1 MHPACSPFPIPPEP
15 NFPMANL
22 RTLTLAACI
31 GGFSII
37 LPIQLFSPSFSAPNN
52 LEVPLENREISSASF
67 YCTPEQLINIA
78 EAITVKVFSANSW
91 GSGILIQQEGQT
103 YTVITN
109 QHVLNSSDP
118 PYRVQTAD
126 GRLYQASPLEGDR
139 FLGNDLALLQFS
151 TSTTYSVARLKSSAT
166 LSPGEP
172 MFAAGFPAYG
182 DMTSTPLT
190 ALTELGLVLTTG
202 EVSLLGDRPLER
214 GYRIGYTNFIQKGM
228 SGGPLLNQRG
238 EVVGING
245 MHAYPLWGDPYI
257 YSDGSRPTPQLR
269 DRMFHLAFA
278 IPIETAAELAPQ
290 FASLSPVN
298 NRETNTTTVASANS
312 PFSFLLDLFNLSQS
326 PKTVKSSCV
335 IPLEE

>member
-1 MHPACSPFPIPPEP
+1 
-15 NFPMANL
+15 MANL
-22 RTLTLAACI
+22 RTLILAACI

-37 LPIQLFSPSFSAPNN
+37 LPIQVFSPSFSAPNN
-52 LEVPLENREISSASF
+52 LEVSPENPEISSASL
-67 YCTPEQLINIA
+67 YCTPQQLKNIA

-91 GSGILIQQEGQT
+91 GSGILLRQEGQT

-118 PYRVQTAD
+118 PYTVQTAD
-126 GRLYQASPLEGDR
+126 GRSYEASALEGDR

-151 TSTTYSVARLKSSAT
+151 TSTTYPVAKLKSSAT
-166 LSPGEP
+166 LFPGEP
-172 MFAAGFPAYG
+172 IFAAGFPAYS
-182 DMTSTPLT
+182 DMASVPL
-190 ALTELGLVLTTG
+190 AELTELGLTLTAG

-214 GYRIGYTNFIQKGM
+214 GYQIGYTNFIQKGM

-257 YSDGSRPTPQLR
+257 YSDGSRPTRQLR

-298 NRETNTTTVASANS
+298 NTETNATAVASASN
-312 PFSFLLDLFNLSQS
+312 PFYFLLDLFNLSQS